1 MLVALSDVQTGP
13 GYRNLKAEHGHFR
26 NMFLCFHIQIK
37 TDFLNQEKLLQT
49 KEIKKHTST
58 HI

>member
-13 GYRNLKAEHGHFR
+13 GYRNLKAAHGHFR

-37 TDFLNQEKLLQT
+37 TDFLN
-49 KEIKKHTST
+49 
-58 HI
+58 